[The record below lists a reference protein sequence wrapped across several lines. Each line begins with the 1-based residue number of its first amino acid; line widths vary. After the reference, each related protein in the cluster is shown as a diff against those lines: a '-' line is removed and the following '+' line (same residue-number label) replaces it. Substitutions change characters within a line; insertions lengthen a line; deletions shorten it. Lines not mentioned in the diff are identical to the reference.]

1 MGGGLIQL
9 VIKGPEDIFFIGNP
23 QISFFKIMY
32 KKYTNFSKKTI
43 NLNLKK
49 IQNNDG
55 TSVSIGDKIS
65 YTIEKIG
72 DLVQEMY
79 LNITT
84 TMKEVIPSN
93 ILTYRLYD
101 KYDITNIIEYVEIE
115 IGGHKIDKH
124 YSQWLDIY
132 NELFEIKHE
141 YRFSLNKFE
150 IRTLLD
156 YIYEVDSSTNL
167 LMSPATSPSIDNFKS
182 KDFNISMTTTP
193 ISTTIDTYEF
203 NIKFIHTTITLDN
216 TLKTQLDDL
225 IKKIFKEH
233 NLQITING
241 TSSIDSS
248 NIYKI
253 KIKSIDIYSVID
265 LMEKLCNNSHT
276 KERNYIIPLRFWF
289 NRNTGLALPLIS
301 LQNHIVKINI
311 QLANSNITW
320 GNYKLDKI
328 TKCNL
333 QVNYIYLDINEKK
346 RFIENKQEYLI
357 EQVQYIG
364 PKTLSTINTDIKFD
378 INLEYP
384 VKALFWTTNG
394 GYLYDIKLKLNNHN
408 RFNNLKSNYFHLIQP
423 YECDL
428 GLRGKTLFKNR
439 TWKNIDNEDNNN
451 RTGMYSFCLKPRT
464 HQPSGTCN
472 FSTIN
477 NIIFS
482 CKTKNEPNKILYL
495 FGLNYNIIEINNG
508 ICNFYNFN

>member
-233 NLQITING
+233 NLQITIN
-241 TSSIDSS
+241 
-248 NIYKI
+248 
-253 KIKSIDIYSVID
+253 
-265 LMEKLCNNSHT
+265 
-276 KERNYIIPLRFWF
+276 
-289 NRNTGLALPLIS
+289 
-301 LQNHIVKINI
+301 
-311 QLANSNITW
+311 
-320 GNYKLDKI
+320 
-328 TKCNL
+328 
-333 QVNYIYLDINEKK
+333 
-346 RFIENKQEYLI
+346 
-357 EQVQYIG
+357 
-364 PKTLSTINTDIKFD
+364 
-378 INLEYP
+378 
-384 VKALFWTTNG
+384 
-394 GYLYDIKLKLNNHN
+394 
-408 RFNNLKSNYFHLIQP
+408 
-423 YECDL
+423 
-428 GLRGKTLFKNR
+428 
-439 TWKNIDNEDNNN
+439 
-451 RTGMYSFCLKPRT
+451 
-464 HQPSGTCN
+464 
-472 FSTIN
+472 
-477 NIIFS
+477 
-482 CKTKNEPNKILYL
+482 
-495 FGLNYNIIEINNG
+495 
-508 ICNFYNFN
+508 

>member
-265 LMEKLCNNSHT
+265 LMEKLSNNPHT
-276 KERNYIIPLRFWF
+276 KERNYIIPLKFWF
-289 NRNTGLALPLIS
+289 NKNAGLALPLIA
-301 LQNHIVKINI
+301 LQYHKIKLYVKFTDSIN
-311 QLANSNITW
+311 TKW
-320 GNYKLDKI
+320 GNCIIDNNTFYSSL
-328 TKCNL
+328 L
-333 QVNYIYLDINEKK
+333 VNYIYLDTNEKK
-346 RFIENKQEYLI
+346 KFIENKHEYLI
-357 EQVQYIG
+357 EQIQYTG
-364 PKTLSTINTDIKFD
+364 PEILNINTGINKTYKINFNYPIKG
-378 INLEYP
+378 
-384 VKALFWTTNG
+384 LFWTTNE
-394 GYLYDIKLKLNNHN
+394 GYLENIELQLNEHS
-408 RFNNLKSNYFHLIQP
+408 RFNSENGDYFHIIQP
-423 YECDL
+423 YETKL
-428 GLRGKTLFKNR
+428 NKHGKTLYKNR
-439 TWKNIDNEDNNN
+439 IWKNKDNVDFNN
-451 RTGMYSFCLKPRT
+451 RTGMYSFSLNPYEY
-464 HQPSGTCN
+464 QPNGLCN
-472 FSTIN
+472 FSNIN
-477 NIIFS
+477 NGKLNF
-482 CKTKNEPNKILYL
+482 KLKYNTTLYL
-495 FGLNYNIIEINNG
+495 FGLNYNILRINQG
-508 ICNFYNFN
+508 TCGLVY